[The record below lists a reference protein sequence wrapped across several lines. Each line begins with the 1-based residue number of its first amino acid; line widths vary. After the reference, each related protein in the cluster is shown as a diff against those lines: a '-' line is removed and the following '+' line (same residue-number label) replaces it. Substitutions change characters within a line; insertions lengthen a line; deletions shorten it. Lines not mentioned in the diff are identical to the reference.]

1 MKRTVASILML
12 SLVVI
17 LLASCGANRP
27 TIEEYEWHLRRAM
40 LVEDEQLK
48 LVAANEADKAHPEAK
63 IVDVILKASNGKL
76 TITDETSNRIY
87 TGTYIAEGK
96 TPEGTEYKIII
107 NGVQGYAGVAMTT
120 YYDGTEEPTLPI
132 SIAGYSLYFYA

>member
-1 MKRTVASILML
+1 MKRKIAAILAL
-12 SLVVI
+12 SFFII

-27 TIEEYEWHLRRAM
+27 TIEEYEWHLRKAM
-40 LVEDEQLK
+40 LVEDGQLNV
-48 LVAANEADKAHPEAK
+48 VAANETDKAHPEAK

-76 TITDETSNRIY
+76 TITDKTSNKEYI
-87 TGTYIAEGK
+87 GTYIAEGK

-120 YYDGTEEPTLPI
+120 YHDGTEEPTLPI
-132 SIAGYSLYFYA
+132 SIGGYSLYFYA